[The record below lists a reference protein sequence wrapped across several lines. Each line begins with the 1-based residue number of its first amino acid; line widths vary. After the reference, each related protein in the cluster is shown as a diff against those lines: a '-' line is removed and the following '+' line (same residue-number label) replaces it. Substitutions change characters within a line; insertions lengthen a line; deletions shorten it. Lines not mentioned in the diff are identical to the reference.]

1 MTVEMLQ
8 TLSLVGY
15 ILSGL
20 SFAAAITLFFL
31 LKIPQVIGEISGST
45 AKKAIER
52 IRQQNETSGD
62 NAYKPSAVN
71 TSRGKITDK
80 ISKSGK
86 LYAKSESIGVHSHTE
101 KIGTQKFNVSSTN
114 ETTVLADDDNST
126 VVLQEATSETTLLET
141 AAGATT
147 VLNEMPQNGDTAD
160 LADKSKFSV
169 DVEIGFTDS
178 DEIIE

>member
-15 ILSGL
+15 ILSGV
-20 SFAAAITLFFL
+20 SFAAVVALFFL

-52 IRQQNETSGD
+52 IRLQNETSGD
-62 NAYKPSAVN
+62 KAYKPSVVN
-71 TSRGKITDK
+71 ASRGKVTDK

-86 LYAKSESIGVHSHTE
+86 LYAKSEDIGAHAHTE
-101 KIGTQKFNVSSTN
+101 KIGTQKFDVSLTN

-126 VVLQEATSETTLLET
+126 TVLREAASETTLLET
-141 AAGATT
+141 AAGVTT
-147 VLNEMPQNGDTAD
+147 VLDEMPQNGDTAE
-160 LADKSKFSV
+160 LSKKSEFSV